1 MDDTIKIMELKYNLK
16 VVAVAMVIVW
26 ISLLGF
32 FYLKADEIT
41 KDPCSICAEK
51 YRFPVSCYVHEE
63 SITYHPNGTITEVKR
78 IPLQNKIIPG
88 FENE

>member
-16 VVAVAMVIVW
+16 VVAVAMVIIW

-41 KDPCSICAEK
+41 KDPCSICADN
-51 YRFPVSCYVHEE
+51 YGSPVVCYVHGD
-63 SITYHPNGTITEVKR
+63 SITYFPNGSIKEVKR
-78 IPLQNKIIPG
+78 VPIQDRIIKNY
-88 FENE
+88 E